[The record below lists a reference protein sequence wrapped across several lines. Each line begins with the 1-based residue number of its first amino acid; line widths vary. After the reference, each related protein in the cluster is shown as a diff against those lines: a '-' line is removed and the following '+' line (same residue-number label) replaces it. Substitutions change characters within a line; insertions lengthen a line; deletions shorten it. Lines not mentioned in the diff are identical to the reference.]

1 MLVVVTGVPG
11 VGKSTVAAALTRR
24 LRGCLLAVDVIENAM
39 LGAGVPRGWESGVAA
54 YEVAGALAV
63 QNLNAGLPTIIDAVS
78 DSQASRDTWR
88 RAAASARAS
97 MSVVEV
103 RLADE
108 HEHKRRLHGRA
119 RSFSHL
125 PEPSWDD
132 VRDRLE
138 RYEPWDEER
147 LGLDA
152 TRSLERL
159 VQIAYEHVQTAG

>member
-11 VGKSTVAAALTRR
+11 VGKSAVAAALGRR

-39 LGAGVPRGWESGVAA
+39 LGAGVQRGWESGVAA

-63 QNLNAGLPTIIDAVS
+63 QNLKVGLPVVIDAVS

-88 RAAASARAS
+88 RAAARARAS
-97 MSVVEV
+97 MSVIEV

-108 HEHKRRLHGRA
+108 DEHQRRLRN
-119 RSFSHL
+119 RTRPFSHL

-132 VRDRLE
+132 VRGRVE
-138 RYEPWDEER
+138 RYEPWEEKR
-147 LGLDA
+147 LVLDA
-152 TRSLERL
+152 TGVLEHL
-159 VQIAYEHVQTAG
+159 VETAYEHLQSAG